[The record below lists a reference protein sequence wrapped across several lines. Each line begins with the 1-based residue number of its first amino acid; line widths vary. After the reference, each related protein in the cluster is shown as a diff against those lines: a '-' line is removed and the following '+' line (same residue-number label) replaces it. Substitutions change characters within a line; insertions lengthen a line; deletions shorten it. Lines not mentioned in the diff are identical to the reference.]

1 MFMENPVGE
10 PTQPI
15 PRERLENW
23 KEIAQYLRR
32 GVRTVQRW
40 EDEAGLPVHRL
51 NHDQR
56 SSVYAYTDELEVWRI
71 NRDPLLKTTEEA
83 VIFPARSPGTQKLLI
98 ALAIVTF
105 LGAAALFWNARKVAV
120 VVLQTKPLSSLPG
133 GEQIPALSP
142 DGLSVVFTYS
152 YQGSTY
158 LHRMPVAG
166 GEPVRLTQSV
176 EKRPEY
182 DAAWSPDGKWIG
194 FLRRITSGE
203 ATLVVIPAAG
213 GTERELGAL
222 HGISMGSNMRVPN
235 RGVGWMADS
244 RALIVSS
251 GEATGAPNRL
261 WRVDLTTGA
270 RTPLTTPPPGALG
283 DAGPSISPDRRR
295 IAFHRA
301 LAAGVDEIFTGNL
314 AADGSLSDEPVQ
326 LTNEGTFT
334 AGPQWISNQELIYY
348 GYRNGMMRLSR
359 RRASAGSKEEIIA
372 APEGIDPTYSVAG
385 ARLVYTSLRN
395 NDDLYRSDL
404 PLGADGSPVPYLSS
418 TRQEA
423 GPAISPD
430 GGQVA
435 FTSGRSGWPDVW
447 VCRSNQSGCHQ
458 VSHMKGS
465 MTGFAS
471 WSPDGQWIA
480 FSSNGPSK
488 GGIYIVRPD
497 GSGLR
502 EVAAHPAENIAPCWS
517 ADGASIY
524 FSSNRSGRYQI
535 WRVPASGGEV
545 EAITD
550 HGHRPLASRDGRWLF
565 YAREYAEQTR
575 LLRLDLRTRQEFDDL
590 GWVWVFSSAAGQKG
604 IYYLGPDRRI
614 IRYWQPG
621 FTLPQDKF
629 KLPLSVG
636 LGFSVAPDESYFV
649 YSGSKPIDRDLVLI
663 EGLH

>member
-1 MFMENPVGE
+1 MGE
-10 PTQPI
+10 LTQPI
-15 PRERLENW
+15 LRERLENW

-32 GVRTVQRW
+32 SVRTVQRW

-56 SSVYAYTDELEVWRI
+56 SSVYAYTDELELWRI
-71 NRDPLLKTTEEA
+71 NREPLLKGPEEEVTT
-83 VIFPARSPGTQKLLI
+83 PARHAGTKKLAV
-98 ALAIVTF
+98 ALAIALVIVT
-105 LGAAALFWNARKVAV
+105 LAGAAAVVWNARKDGVVA
-120 VVLQTKPLSSLPG
+120 LQTKPLSSLPG
-133 GEQIPALSP
+133 GEQSPALSP
-142 DGLSVVFTYS
+142 DGLSVVFTYT
-152 YQGSTY
+152 YQGSVFLY
-158 LHRMPVAG
+158 RMRVTG
-166 GEPVRLTQSV
+166 GDPVRLTQAV
-176 EKRPEY
+176 EKRPEF

-203 ATLVVIPAAG
+203 ATVVVIPAAG
-213 GTERELGAL
+213 GPEREFGTV

-251 GEATGAPNRL
+251 GEVTGAPNRL
-261 WRVDLTTGA
+261 WRVDLATGG

-301 LAAGVDEIFTGNL
+301 LAAGIAEIFTGNL

-326 LTNEGTFT
+326 LTKEGTFT
-334 AGPQWISNQELIYY
+334 AGPLWISNQELIYY

-359 RRASAGSKEEIIA
+359 RRVAAGSKEEIIA
-372 APEGIDPTYSVAG
+372 ATEGIDPSYSVAG

-395 NDDLYRSDL
+395 NGDLYRTDL

-435 FTSGRSGWPDVW
+435 FTSGRSGWPEVW
-447 VCRSNQSGCHQ
+447 VCRSDQSGCHQ
-458 VSHMKGS
+458 VSRMNGS
-465 MTGFAS
+465 MTGFSS
-471 WSPDGQWIA
+471 WSPDGRWIA

-502 EVAAHPAENIAPCWS
+502 EVAAHPAEDIAPCWS

-524 FSSNRSGRYQI
+524 FTSNRSGRYQI
-535 WRVPASGGEV
+535 WRVAAASGEV

-550 HGHRPLASRDGRWLF
+550 HGHRPIASRDGRWLF
-565 YAREYAEQTR
+565 YAREYAERSR

-590 GWVWVFSSAAGQKG
+590 GELWLFSSAAGQKG
-604 IYYLGPDRRI
+604 IYFKGDRRI

-621 FTLPQDKF
+621 FTSPHEKF
-629 KLPLSVG
+629 KLPLSGG
-636 LGFSVAPDESYFV
+636 LGFAVAPDESYLI
-649 YSGSKPIDRDLVLI
+649 YEGSKPIDRDLVLI
-663 EGLH
+663 EGIR